1 MTMLRPGGKAYQIAK
16 KIMKEK
22 GKKVPP
28 PKAMEKFKLRGPYL
42 QH

>member
-1 MTMLRPGGKAYQIAK
+1 MTMLRPDGKAYKIAK

-22 GKKVPP
+22 GKKLPP
-28 PKAMEKFKLRGPYL
+28 PKAMENYKLRGPYL